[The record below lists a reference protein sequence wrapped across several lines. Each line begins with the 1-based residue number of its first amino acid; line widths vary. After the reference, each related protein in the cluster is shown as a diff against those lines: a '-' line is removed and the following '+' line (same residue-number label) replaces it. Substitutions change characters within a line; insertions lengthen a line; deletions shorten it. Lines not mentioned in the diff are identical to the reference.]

1 MYFLSKSEGTK
12 SVMQNEMWGKTSW
25 KDDLKATRVN
35 GWGVESLGLDSLVL
49 ELSDVGREGTEGKVE
64 S

>member
-12 SVMQNEMWGKTSW
+12 SGMQNEMWGKTW
-25 KDDLKATRVN
+25 KDDLKATRVI